1 MFVFDTSPTLQLA
14 LVATETLGSP
24 QYLPLDKAHY
34 PRRQVDPVYL
44 RQLHAV
50 ANGIAVGLTVMPR
63 MPFSRISGKHQG
75 PSRGS
80 AEIRVKMPHRTQ
92 IVLFGAIS

>member
-24 QYLPLDKAHY
+24 QYLPLDEAHY

-63 MPFSRISGKHQG
+63 MPFQPDLWEAS
-75 PSRGS
+75 
-80 AEIRVKMPHRTQ
+80 
-92 IVLFGAIS
+92 GAIPGFSRDTCKNAP